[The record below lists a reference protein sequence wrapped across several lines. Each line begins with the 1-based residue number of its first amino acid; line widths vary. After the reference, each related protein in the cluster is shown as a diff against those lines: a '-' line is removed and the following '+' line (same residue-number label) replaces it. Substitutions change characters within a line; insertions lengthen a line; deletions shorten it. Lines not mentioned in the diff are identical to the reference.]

1 MSLDS
6 RVSRDQTY
14 LVEFESLLELL
25 ETLLDASGVVCS
37 SDESFG
43 SFLSLEGFEDVGDN
57 YQLPNH
63 PINMSIEFLEDNAEV
78 VTPQEQPAVFSRYH
92 QSSSR
97 STYPVSVSF
106 AYISSP
112 RRFGSLSLTT

>member
-37 SDESFG
+37 SDEPFG

-112 RRFGSLSLTT
+112 RRFGSLSLTI